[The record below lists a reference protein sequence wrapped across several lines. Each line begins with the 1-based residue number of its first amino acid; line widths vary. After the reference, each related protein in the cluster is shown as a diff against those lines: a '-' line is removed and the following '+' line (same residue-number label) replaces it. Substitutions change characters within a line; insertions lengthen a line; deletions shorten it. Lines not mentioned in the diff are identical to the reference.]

1 MPKVWEKDGYR
12 FLVYYN
18 DHTPSHV
25 HVKKAG
31 REVVINLGD
40 ENAKPEIRERRG
52 MEPHEAVRVF
62 RMACK
67 KRDYL
72 QARWSAIQCQT

>member
-1 MPKVWEKDGYR
+1 MPKAWEQDGYR
-12 FLVYYN
+12 FLIYYN

-40 ENAKPEIRERRG
+40 ENTKPAIRERRG
-52 MEPHEAVRVF
+52 MEPHEAIKVLKI
-62 RMACK
+62 ACK
-67 KRDYL
+67 KREHL
-72 QARWSAIQCQT
+72 RTEWSAIHG